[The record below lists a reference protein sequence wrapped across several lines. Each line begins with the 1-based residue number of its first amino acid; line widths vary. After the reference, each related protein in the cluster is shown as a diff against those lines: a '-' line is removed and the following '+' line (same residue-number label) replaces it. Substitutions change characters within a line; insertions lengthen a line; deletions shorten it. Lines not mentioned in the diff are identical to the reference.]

1 MKILITGQA
10 GFIGFHAALRF
21 KEDGWEVHGID
32 NFNDYYDVNLKQERL
47 KKTQNFS
54 AKYKDGW
61 KFIEGDLQDKKH
73 RRVGKRINEYL
84 TKDE

>member
-32 NFNDYYDVNLKQERL
+32 NFNDYYDVKLKRDRADILYALDIPTIDDTIE
-47 KKTQNFS
+47 NFDIINFPDYELILHL
-54 AKYKDGW
+54 AT
-61 KFIEGDLQDKKH
+61 
-73 RRVGKRINEYL
+73 RIRS
-84 TKDE
+84 